1 LQIFRNAREQV
12 DELAANRE
20 HDRHDGD
27 RDPRRD
33 QTVLDGRR
41 AGLVVPEFSQLVG
54 DLSRA
59 SRISGPACF
68 KLKTQY

>member
-1 LQIFRNAREQV
+1 VNQG
-12 DELAANRE
+12 DELVASRE

-59 SRISGPACF
+59 SRISGPAYF
-68 KLKTQY
+68 K